1 MWKAGAATLVIL
13 ALLSLR
19 GVRWA
24 YVAFIVLGLS
34 YFPAKAG
41 FQLDPHACELLVGPR
56 LALFSLTNY
65 AHIVQFAV
73 FFIISCAQFT
83 QPGVST
89 RTAFIRAALAT
100 IVMGALVELAEGM
113 SGLGHCRLRDLIPDS
128 AGALLGAIAVLLWR
142 EVQQRVLRRR
152 QAV

>member
-1 MWKAGAATLVIL
+1 MWKVGAATLVVL

-19 GVRWA
+19 GIRWA

-41 FQLDPHACELLVGPR
+41 FRLDPHACELLVGPR

-73 FFIISCAQFT
+73 FFVISCAQFT
-83 QPGVST
+83 RPGVST
-89 RTAFIRAALAT
+89 RTAFVRAALAT
-100 IVMGALVELAEGM
+100 VVMGALVELAEGL
-113 SGLGHCRLRDLIPDS
+113 SGRGHCRLRDLIPDS
-128 AGALLGAIAVLLWR
+128 AGVVLGLVAVLLWR
-142 EVQQRVLRRR
+142 EVKLRVLRRG
-152 QAV
+152 